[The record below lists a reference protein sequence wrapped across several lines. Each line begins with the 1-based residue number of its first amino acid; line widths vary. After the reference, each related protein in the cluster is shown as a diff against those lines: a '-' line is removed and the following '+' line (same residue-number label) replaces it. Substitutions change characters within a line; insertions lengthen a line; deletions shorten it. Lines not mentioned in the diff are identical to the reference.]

1 MKDFEDK
8 VVIVTGAASGI
19 GRAAA
24 VGFAKQGAAVVVAD
38 INESGANET
47 VSMIGD
53 RALAVSVD
61 VSDAQS
67 CQAMVDQAI
76 EKFGRLDV
84 IFNNAGIGGTRA
96 VTGDVSTEDWL
107 RVININLN
115 GVFYCTRAALP
126 HLRKA
131 GGGVIVNTASVD
143 GLVGMADFSHY
154 SAAKHGVIGLTKACA
169 LEYGHENIRCVAICP
184 GLIKTPMTMS
194 QDVFTEE
201 ELGGLTAGVP
211 LGRGAGPE
219 EVAELA
225 LWLASDKASY
235 VTGSVHQVDG
245 GVLAGFKLS

>member
-38 INESGANET
+38 VNESGAKET
-47 VSMIGD
+47 VSIIGD
-53 RALAVSVD
+53 RAMAVTVD
-61 VSDAQS
+61 VSDPQS
-67 CQAMVDQAI
+67 CQAMVDATI

-84 IFNNAGIGGTRA
+84 IFNNAGIGGVRA
-96 VTGDVSTEDWL
+96 MTGDQSTEDWL
-107 RVININLN
+107 QVININLN

-126 HLRKA
+126 HMQKV

-169 LEYGHENIRCVAICP
+169 LEYGRENIRCVAICP

-194 QDVFTEE
+194 QNVFTDE
-201 ELGGLTAGVP
+201 ELEGLAAGVP
-211 LGRGAGPE
+211 LGRGAEPE
-219 EVAELA
+219 EVAELV

-235 VTGSVHQVDG
+235 VTGSTHQVDG